1 MTSHSKFTATS
12 MVSRPLQRPR
22 EMDGLWP
29 LKPVRLKL
37 KLHAKP
43 SLVVKGTRLRLRNS
57 VYYKLIRYFT
67 CLPDNSNNLVGKP
80 ALGAAPTSTSATAS
94 RSLSRTKKSTDG
106 KVHDGALPTEAS
118 ARSGS
123 SEDEAKSKAK
133 SKDRSQSRKRG
144 SFFGAILG
152 RKEEHD
158 EKKEIKKEEK
168 AEEKALK
175 DEIRKEEKAEK
186 KQEKEERNL
195 EKQLEKEEKQLEK
208 EEKKEAKDTKADEPA
223 PLDAAAIG
231 TSRNT
236 FRKSLLTVYSLPC
249 NR

>member
-1 MTSHSKFTATS
+1 M
-12 MVSRPLQRPR
+12 L
-22 EMDGLWP
+22 
-29 LKPVRLKL
+29 
-37 KLHAKP
+37 
-43 SLVVKGTRLRLRNS
+43 
-57 VYYKLIRYFT
+57 
-67 CLPDNSNNLVGKP
+67 DNTNKLVGKP
-80 ALGAAPTSTSATAS
+80 AIGAAPFSTTSATAS
-94 RSLSRTKKSTDG
+94 RSLSRPKKSTDG

-152 RKEEHD
+152 RKDEHD

-175 DEIRKEEKAEK
+175 DETRKEEKIEK
-186 KQEKEERNL
+186 KQEKDEHNL
-195 EKQLEKEEKQLEK
+195 EKQLEK
-208 EEKKEAKDTKADEPA
+208 EEKKEAKDTKAVEPA

-236 FRKSLLTVYSLPC
+236 VRKSLLTTYSLSC
-249 NR
+249 GR